1 MDLKAEIRRHN
12 PFFLNQEIQ
21 FLTVEELC
29 SVEPFIF
36 ETIWEDNG
44 SINVFLVQ
52 GTKHPDYQGM
62 TWLEFLEKGKRMK
75 SNLELF
81 EANPDYYLN
90 TEHKLPT
97 MSYLQIDGG
106 PLYIDDDGEHRTCI
120 AKMFFFLKGLTM
132 LHGVS
137 TVRHRLDHEAM
148 EMHRGLLEHFR
159 FVRPLRKKLSR
170 EDTGGWMRET
180 FEICFEV
187 ADQKARMS
195 TLSKDEAA
203 RLLEQRRSSLPGKLK
218 ALFRKSSEPEGFKN
232 TAVMT
237 PACPGQLSGLAGR
250 QEGRVANETQA
261 S

>member
-1 MDLKAEIRRHN
+1 VALKAEIRRHN
-12 PFFLNQEIQ
+12 PFFINQEIQ

-81 EANPDYYLN
+81 DANPDYYLN

-106 PLYIDDDGEHRTCI
+106 PLYVDTDGNHRTCI

-137 TVRHRLDHEAM
+137 IVRHRLDYPAWPADREAM
-148 EMHRGLLEHFR
+148 DIHRGLLERFR
-159 FVRPLRKKLSR
+159 FVRPVRKKLSR

-180 FEICFEV
+180 FEVCFEIV
-187 ADQKARMS
+187 DRKAHMS
-195 TLSKDEAA
+195 TLSRDEAA
-203 RLLEQRRSSLPGKLK
+203 RLLEQRRSSLPGKLR
-218 ALFRKSSEPEGFKN
+218 ALFTKRSN
-232 TAVMT
+232 VIN
-237 PACPGQLSGLAGR
+237 R
-250 QEGRVANETQA
+250 QEGRMAGETQA
-261 S
+261 G